1 MPQTTTLCP
10 RCRQPVVAD
19 VEQLFDM
26 NADPKAKQKLL
37 SGNFNVIRC
46 PNCGYEGSLSTPIV
60 YHDPEKEL
68 LLTYFPP
75 SLGLPMNEQERLVGP
90 MITQVTNRL
99 PPEKRKAYL
108 LRPQTMLTMDTM
120 VERILGAEGIT
131 KDMLQAQQR
140 KLSLLQRLLSTAQP
154 EDRLKII
161 EQEKDLIDQE
171 FFALLSR
178 VIEATLQQG
187 DQQMAQVLSSLQQE
201 LLANTEYGQELQE
214 QAKEAEAA
222 IQSLQ
227 EASKNGLTREKLL
240 DLLVNA
246 ENDTRLGTLVSVA
259 RSGMDYNFFQLL
271 SEKVNAAQGEEKQR
285 LEALRDKVLEMTR
298 EIDEA
303 VQEQV
308 KETQALL
315 DEILKSPNI
324 EEAVEQHLEQ
334 INELFVQMVQSEH
347 QTASQQGNLE
357 KLGKLQEII
366 NTLQKY
372 SAPPPEIELIEELI
386 NAGTDEAR
394 RKIMDEHAEEITPE
408 FLSMLSSLASQ
419 GESEGQSP
427 EVTKQLKDLS
437 RLALR
442 FSMQANMKK

>member
-10 RCRQPVVAD
+10 RCRQPVVVD

-26 NADPKAKQKLL
+26 NTDPKAKQKLL
-37 SGNFNVIRC
+37 SGTMNVIRC
-46 PNCGYEGSLSTPIV
+46 QNCGYEGQMSTPIV
-60 YHDPEKEL
+60 YHDPDKEL

-75 SLGLPMNEQERLVGP
+75 SLGLPVNEQEKLVGP
-90 MITQVTNRL
+90 LITQVANRL
-99 PPEKRKAYL
+99 EPARRKAYL
-108 LRPQTMLTMDTM
+108 LRPQTMLTMETM
-120 VERILGAEGIT
+120 VERILEAEGIT
-131 KDMLQAQQR
+131 KEMLQNQQR
-140 KLSLLQRLLSTAQP
+140 KLGLLQRLLSTTQQ
-154 EDRLKII
+154 EDRLTII
-161 EQEKDLIDQE
+161 EQEKELVDQE
-171 FFALLSR
+171 FFAMLSR
-178 VIEATLQQG
+178 VIEGTLQQG
-187 DQQMAQVLSSLQQE
+187 DQQMAQALSSLQQE
-201 LLANTEYGQELQE
+201 VLENTPYGQQLQE
-214 QAKEAEAA
+214 QSQEAEAA
-222 IQSLQ
+222 IHSLQ

-240 DLLVNA
+240 DLLVEA
-246 ENDTRLGTLVSVA
+246 PNDTRLGTLVSLA
-259 RSGMDYNFFQLL
+259 RSGMDNNFFQMLTDRI
-271 SEKVNAAQGEEKQR
+271 NAAKGEEKQN
-285 LEALRDKVLEMTR
+285 LEATRDKVLEMTR

-303 VQEQV
+303 MQAQVQEA
-308 KETQALL
+308 QAML
-315 DEILKSPNI
+315 DEILKAPNI

-334 INELFVQMVQSEH
+334 ITELFVQLVQAEH
-347 QTASQQGNLE
+347 RTASQQGNLE

-372 SAPPPEIELIEELI
+372 TAPPPEIALIEELI
-386 NAGTDEAR
+386 NAENDEAR